1 MSLTLGAVMK
11 RNAIVLNTQVD
22 GLAGTTLGTTP
33 SRTSK
38 FQLFSVVLAI
48 AVVLAATLWIAL
60 GEPDELTDG
69 HFVAPPLSASSVAP
83 SH

>member
-1 MSLTLGAVMK
+1 MK

-22 GLAGTTLGTTP
+22 GLAGTTP